1 MHYVHDLHQLTIIVP
16 STTLHA
22 EPVNIACLVISMC
35 GSRMDY
41 SCSWN
46 FEENEICHTVEK
58 SSLKPAKEILAALAE
73 AFAKLGCSGTAYH

>member
-1 MHYVHDLHQLTIIVP
+1 
-16 STTLHA
+16 
-22 EPVNIACLVISMC
+22 
-35 GSRMDY
+35 MDY